1 MLCSPL
7 NENIN
12 TSTLKDYFLK
22 IPTGRWGIHFTCER
36 TKHRKENS
44 GKHKKIL
51 PLMKK
56 KVSSLRHNLKQSQ
69 KGTEQNSTYIYIY
82 MWLKQHG
89 QGKIQRADLLFLE
102 PQEPGSFQ
110 CVHAIGNTDLKSMTK
125 RSTSESNT
133 HFSYFCSSDH
143 QWIQTGR
150 SWQRPVG
157 LCHLWPC
164 ESLAGCIPYAER
176 ASVHFRGFLEGK
188 AKVKYL
194 WETLLSATHHG
205 LFRLEAAL

>member
-1 MLCSPL
+1 M
-7 NENIN
+7 EN
-12 TSTLKDYFLK
+12 
-22 IPTGRWGIHFTCER
+22 
-36 TKHRKENS
+36 TKKFC
-44 GKHKKIL
+44 L
-51 PLMKK
+51 LWKK
-56 KVSSLRHNLKQSQ
+56 KYLPFATISSKARR
-69 KGTEQNSTYIYIY
+69 GQNKTAHIYIY
-82 MWLKQHG
+82 MCVWLKQHG

-150 SWQRPVG
+150 SWQRPVE

>member
-56 KVSSLRHNLKQSQ
+56 KNIFPSPQSQ
-69 KGTEQNSTYIYIY
+69 AKPEGDRTKQHIYIY

-143 QWIQTGR
+143 QWI
-150 SWQRPVG
+150 
-157 LCHLWPC
+157 
-164 ESLAGCIPYAER
+164 
-176 ASVHFRGFLEGK
+176 
-188 AKVKYL
+188 
-194 WETLLSATHHG
+194 
-205 LFRLEAAL
+205 